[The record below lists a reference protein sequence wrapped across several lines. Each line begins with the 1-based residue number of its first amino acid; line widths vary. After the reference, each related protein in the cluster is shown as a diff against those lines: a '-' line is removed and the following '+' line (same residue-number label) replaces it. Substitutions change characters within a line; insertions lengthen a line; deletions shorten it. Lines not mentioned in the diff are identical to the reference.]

1 MDLDYV
7 VIPAA
12 IFVVGI
18 VVVWLCVRRILS
30 LQSKSYRMRRKVA
43 ERVVLSIAVL
53 VVAALSGCSAF
64 NAIALHR
71 FRALNPPPGETYAVN
86 GYGIH
91 IYCTG
96 SGFPTII
103 LDAGLGNDALIWGG
117 VLPEL
122 AKTTRVCAYDRAGF
136 GWSDAR
142 MGPRDADHIAGE
154 LHDLLLQ
161 AKVSG
166 PIVLMGHSIA
176 GIYIRD
182 YATHYPADVA
192 GMVFVDGSTPL
203 QEQNP
208 AFKAELAKGP
218 PMWVGL
224 LLLRSTFIAGIP
236 RLLGQCSRP
245 MAGLEAHAAKLVRED
260 TCHVQGGAVAAELHS
275 IHESGLETVHGGPYG
290 ALPILIF
297 SRDPAKMLSRKN
309 LPKVAMDGENAWRE
323 MQEDLKKLSTRSRR
337 IIAKDSTHYV
347 QIDRADLLKKEVPG
361 FIEQIRGTVPEPTN
375 YGSTITE

>member
-12 IFVVGI
+12 IFVIGI

-30 LQSKSYRMRRKVA
+30 LQTKSYRTRRKVA
-43 ERVVLSIAVL
+43 ERIVLSMAVL
-53 VVAALSGCSAF
+53 VLATVSGSSAF

-86 GYGIH
+86 GYRMH

-96 SGFPTII
+96 RGSPTII

-117 VLPEL
+117 VQPEL

-161 AKVSG
+161 AKVSD

-182 YATHYPADVA
+182 YAARYPADVA

-203 QEQNP
+203 QEENP
-208 AFKAELAKGP
+208 AFKAELAKNP
-218 PMWVGL
+218 PMWVVFL
-224 LLLRSTFIAGIP
+224 LARSAFIAGIP

-245 MAGLEAHAAKLVRED
+245 MPGLEAHAARLVRED
-260 TCHVQGGAVAAELHS
+260 TCHVQSGAVIAELNS
-275 IHESGLETVHGGPYG
+275 VHESGLETVHAGPYG

-309 LPKVAMDGENAWRE
+309 LPKEAVDGNNAWSQ

-347 QIDRADLLKKEVPG
+347 QIDRVDLIKKEVPS
-361 FIEQIRGTVPEPTN
+361 FIEQIRGAVPEPTN